1 MNFLQISRVSFDRVA
16 ENIITCLSCGVPRKI
31 SWTSRRI
38 SEKMSDLTITV
49 VQFWKTPVRESFRI
63 VPRCD
68 GTYQGHR
75 AFCHI
80 HREQSVWYFSSS
92 MIGRGSK
99 PWGDLELRRQ
109 YEVGSPSMFSCPCRL
124 AYHRKIQQPKRETV
138 SSGWS
143 PCGPSGAWIPDMNPD
158 IPLDFPCILKI
169 FDILLRFERRVH
181 ECGTWPTLEGHLSCL
196 LFLCPIVA
204 MLLKQK
210 RLFYPYRIWPDR
222 QHPFR

>member
-38 SEKMSDLTITV
+38 SEKNCQAWPSQWSNFERHPPEILS
-49 VQFWKTPVRESFRI
+49 KL
-63 VPRCD
+63 
-68 GTYQGHR
+68 YQGAMELTKGIKHFVTFIENKVFDIFQVQWSV
-75 AFCHI
+75 AD
-80 HREQSVWYFSSS
+80 QSLEATWSCDDNMRWILLQCFLVLVDWHTTEKYSNLKN
-92 MIGRGSK
+92 GS
-99 PWGDLELRRQ
+99 PWG
-109 YEVGSPSMFSCPCRL
+109 
-124 AYHRKIQQPKRETV
+124 
-138 SSGWS
+138 
-143 PCGPSGAWIPDMNPD
+143 SGAWIPDMD
-158 IPLDFPCILKI
+158 EHIPWDFPCILKI
-169 FDILLRFERRVH
+169 FDILLRFEKRVH